1 MEGAA
6 LRVGLPRAALRWRGR
21 VGPSARFAALPNGV
35 VWRSWRGNRRK
46 AGSVST
52 PADVAAEYEPATK
65 QKKGSVDGS
74 PAEGLAARSLSFRDR
89 SNFSNHAPG
98 SRLYPVSAP
107 SRTVLKSATISNG
120 SRRVPLVPPALAP
133 GRQAIGQGLACR
145 CSGAGSTPTVAEASA
160 GMRAVNQR
168 GPTRPVPPVRLS
180 CPRARW
186 LHSLPLRRER
196 RSPAPAL
203 TDVAMERVG
212 LSVGNRPRAFYP
224 AV

>member
-21 VGPSARFAALPNGV
+21 VGPSARFAALPNGA
-35 VWRSWRGNRRK
+35 VWQSWRGNRRK

-98 SRLYPVSAP
+98 SRPYHVSAP
-107 SRTVLKSATISNG
+107 SRTALKSATISNG
-120 SRRVPLVPPALAP
+120 LRCAPLVAPSTYPMTASDRPRLCLPVFRCRFDSNGRGGVRRQCGRSAWSNAACAAGPAFMP
-133 GRQAIGQGLACR
+133 
-145 CSGAGSTPTVAEASA
+145 
-160 GMRAVNQR
+160 
-168 GPTRPVPPVRLS
+168 S
-180 CPRARW
+180 CPLA
-186 LHSLPLRRER
+186 SFIA
-196 RSPAPAL
+196 AP
-203 TDVAMERVG
+203 
-212 LSVGNRPRAFYP
+212 S
-224 AV
+224 